1 MKQNPSAPARRLA
14 PRLFAALLAALPAPA
29 RPYTATTV
37 DQLEQLALTLVNRE
51 RAENNLPALA
61 WDERL
66 TVAARQHSEEMR
78 DLGYMGHESPVAEF
92 RSLPRRLALAGVSE
106 CTSGENVGYFAS
118 NKDGMLREDFIRKL
132 HENLMNSPRHRA
144 NILNPEFN
152 TAGMGISIGAA
163 PYEDDPAVSLPAA
176 WITQNFTRRT
186 LMIERA
192 NASISADGV
201 LVQITGT
208 TTEKELF
215 LNLNDRRNEPLE
227 KVKIEEGRFDLTTT
241 IPFSLEKSRIE
252 LCTPR
257 TARSYRVVNAFDV
270 FTSALPENALKPAPD
285 KNDQ

>member
-1 MKQNPSAPARRLA
+1 MRLQLLRLILPA
-14 PRLFAALLAALPAPA
+14 AALLAPLLPVPA
-29 RPYTATTV
+29 RASTAAPV
-37 DQLEQLALTLVNRE
+37 EQLEQMALELVNRE
-51 RAENNLPALA
+51 RAENNLPPLA

-92 RSLPRRLALAGVSE
+92 RNLPRRLALAGVSE

-152 TAGMGISIGAA
+152 TAGMGVATGSA

-186 LMIERA
+186 LVIERA

-208 TTEKELF
+208 TAEQQLF
-215 LNLNDRRNEPLE
+215 LNINDRRNEPLE
-227 KVKIEEGRFDLTTT
+227 KVRLAEGRFDITAT

-257 TARSYRVVNAFDV
+257 TERSYRVVNAFDV
-270 FTSALPENALKPAPD
+270 FTAALPENALKPAPD
-285 KNDQ
+285 KNE